1 VVVLEEGF
9 YFLGGGLVSGERG
22 KECEEGEG
30 KGGEMEGRGMRV
42 PMCNCT
48 FSCFSTW
55 RPQYN
60 LLYPSD
66 FLTISKISF
75 QVLPAGEVGSSIE
88 REVGMERM
96 SICVGSAI
104 LKLRIF
110 FLVVLSWEL
119 RMMRDGYRR

>member
-1 VVVLEEGF
+1 VRREG
-9 YFLGGGLVSGERG
+9 RR
-22 KECEEGEG
+22 EGEG
-30 KGGEMEGRGMRV
+30 GMRV

-48 FSCFSTW
+48 FSVFSTW

-60 LLYPSD
+60 LLNPWD

-75 QVLPAGEVGSSIE
+75 QVLPAGEVGSTIEREVGSTIE

-104 LKLRIF
+104 LK
-110 FLVVLSWEL
+110 V
-119 RMMRDGYRR
+119 

>member
-1 VVVLEEGF
+1 MRREGRREEG
-9 YFLGGGLVSGERG
+9 GGRR
-22 KECEEGEG
+22 EGEG
-30 KGGEMEGRGMRV
+30 GMRV

-48 FSCFSTW
+48 FSVFSTW

-60 LLYPSD
+60 LLNPWD

-75 QVLPAGEVGSSIE
+75 QVLPAGEVGSTIE

-104 LKLRIF
+104 LK
-110 FLVVLSWEL
+110 V
-119 RMMRDGYRR
+119 

>member
-1 VVVLEEGF
+1 
-9 YFLGGGLVSGERG
+9 
-22 KECEEGEG
+22 
-30 KGGEMEGRGMRV
+30 MRV

-48 FSCFSTW
+48 FSVFSTW

-60 LLYPSD
+60 LLNPWD

-75 QVLPAGEVGSSIE
+75 QVLPAGEVGSTIE

-104 LKLRIF
+104 LK
-110 FLVVLSWEL
+110 V
-119 RMMRDGYRR
+119 